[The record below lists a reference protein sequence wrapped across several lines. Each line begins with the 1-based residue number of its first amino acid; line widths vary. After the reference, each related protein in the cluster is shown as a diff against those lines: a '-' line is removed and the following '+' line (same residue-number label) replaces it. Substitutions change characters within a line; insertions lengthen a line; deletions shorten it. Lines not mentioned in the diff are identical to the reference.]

1 MRVCAI
7 DVGTNTVNALVAD
20 VVGGRLV
27 IVADEERFARL
38 GQGVDASRRLAPDA
52 IERAV
57 GCLAEAQATAERA
70 GAERIVIGATSASRD
85 ASNVGVLVEA
95 VRERLGLDFRVISG
109 AEEAALS
116 FRGALSQWRDAPDGP
131 VVVVDVG
138 GGSTEV
144 AVGTRA
150 GGVSARTSLDVGS
163 VRLTERRFPSRP
175 PDSEAVLA
183 ARTDVRAAAA
193 TLPGDAAAAI
203 AAGAPVVA
211 TGSVA
216 RLVARLAGFDTSAGA
231 PAPTVPIGAV
241 AEWSGRLLGLTPAE
255 AFALAPDALSGRE
268 DIAAAAVLVLLE
280 TLRALGAPAF
290 VTTRGGLRHGLALAA
305 AEQTLP

>member
-7 DVGTNTVNALVAD
+7 DVGTNTVNTLVAD
-20 VVGGRLV
+20 VVDGRLA
-27 IVADEERFARL
+27 IVEDAERFARL
-38 GQGVDASRRLAPDA
+38 GQGVDANKMLAPEA
-52 IERAV
+52 IERV
-57 GCLAEAQATAERA
+57 LGCLAEARATAERL
-70 GAERIVIGATSASRD
+70 GAERVVIGATSASRD
-85 ASNVGVLVEA
+85 AANVGVLVDA
-95 VRERLGLDFRVISG
+95 ARERLGLDYQVISG

-163 VRLTERRFPSRP
+163 VRLTERRFPVRP
-175 PDSEAVLA
+175 PDAADVQA
-183 ARTDVRAAAA
+183 ARGDVRSAAE
-193 TLPGDAAAAI
+193 TLPGDAAAAVEN
-203 AAGAPVVA
+203 GAPVVA

-216 RLVARLAGFDTSAGA
+216 RLVARLAGVDTSAGA
-231 PAPTVPIGAV
+231 PAPTVPTTAV
-241 AEWSGRLLGLTPAE
+241 AEISERLLGLTPAE
-255 AFALAPDALSGRE
+255 ALAIDVGALTGRE
-268 DIAAAAVLVLLE
+268 DIAAAAVLVLHE
-280 TLRALGAPAF
+280 TLRALGAGAF

-305 AEQTLP
+305 ADRP

>member
-20 VVGGRLV
+20 VVDGRLA

-38 GQGVDASRRLAPDA
+38 GQGVDASKQLAPEA
-52 IERAV
+52 IERV
-57 GCLAEAQATAERA
+57 LGCLAAAQATAERL
-70 GAERIVIGATSASRD
+70 GAERVVIGATSASRD
-85 ASNVGVLVEA
+85 AGNVGVLVDA
-95 VRERLGLDFRVISG
+95 ARARLGLDYRVISG

-116 FRGALSQWRDAPDGP
+116 FRGALSQWRAAPGGP

-150 GGVSARTSLDVGS
+150 AGVSARMSLDVGS
-163 VRLTERRFPSRP
+163 VRLTERRFPARP
-175 PDSEAVLA
+175 PGAAAVQA
-183 ARTDVRAAAA
+183 ARGDVAMAAA

-203 AAGAPVVA
+203 ASGAPVVA

-231 PAPTVPIGAV
+231 PAPTVPIAAV
-241 AEWSGRLLGLTPAE
+241 ADLSERLLGLTPAE
-255 AFALAPDALSGRE
+255 ALALAPEALSGRE

-280 TLRALGAPAF
+280 TLTAIGAPAF

-305 AEQTLP
+305 AERP